1 MRNSLGANSQGL
13 RESADAA
20 RCLYRLLKSMVHKT
34 QRKSY
39 FRPCQVCLPL
49 LWVSGAYKM
58 RGMETL
64 GDRIKKY
71 RELRGFSQ
79 ELLGRLLGVSREAV
93 SQWESNTTD
102 PRPRRVRQIATALGI
117 TYPVLLLGDEMELQS
132 NIHPLP
138 PRPPRRR

>member
-1 MRNSLGANSQGL
+1 
-13 RESADAA
+13 
-20 RCLYRLLKSMVHKT
+20 
-34 QRKSY
+34 
-39 FRPCQVCLPL
+39 
-49 LWVSGAYKM
+49 
-58 RGMETL
+58 METL

-79 ELLGRLLGVSREAV
+79 ELLGRLLGVTREAV
-93 SQWESNTTD
+93 SQWESNDTE